1 MTMDSLNMS
10 SSRSLSA
17 EQLLLIA
24 DEVCRSERVS
34 VVDYGFVAAAAA
46 VTGAQFDG
54 VPVFQS
60 VRAARKSLEQ
70 AIVLLEPLSGANQ
83 VFARVAGE
91 VFARINDE
99 V

>member
-1 MTMDSLNMS
+1 MTMDSFNMS
-10 SSRSLSA
+10 HLRSLSA

-24 DEVCRSERVS
+24 DEVCHSERVS

-70 AIVLLEPLSGANQ
+70 AIVLLEPLRGANR